1 MRIIAGVLK
10 GRTWALPKGLEIRP
24 TTDRAK
30 ESLFN
35 VLQAQMDW
43 TNALCLDA
51 FAGTG
56 SIGFEMLS
64 RGAKEVYFLDK
75 NQKSIQHIQRQLDTW
90 KLNNTKALQTDVFEF
105 AFRQKMA
112 FDLIFLDPP
121 YTLDEALKLPEQFI
135 SNGLLKKEGVL
146 VLEHGP
152 NWVTQISTMPGL
164 EKTKKY
170 GHVHFSY
177 FRNEE

>member
-1 MRIIAGVLK
+1 MRIIAGALK
-10 GRTWALPKGLEIRP
+10 GRTWSLPKGLEIRP

-35 VLQAQMDW
+35 VLQAHIDW
-43 TNALCLDA
+43 SNALCLDA
-51 FAGTG
+51 FSGTG

-64 RGAKEVYFLDK
+64 RGAKEVCFLDK
-75 NQKSIQHIQRQLDTW
+75 NPKSIQHIQRQLDAW
-90 KLNNTKALQTDVFEF
+90 KLTNAKALHGDVFEF
-105 AFRQKMA
+105 AFRQKTP

-121 YTLDEALKLPEQFI
+121 FALDEALNLPEQFI
-135 SNGLLKKEGVL
+135 SNGLLNKDGVL

-152 NWVTQISTMPGL
+152 NWVDRTPAILGW

-177 FRNEE
+177 FRNEN